1 VPASRVSFIN
11 YKGGVG
17 KTTLA
22 VEIATAVAAWVRKP
36 RPVRVLLCD
45 LDPQSNASLYLM
57 GADKWD
63 RWVNDHGS
71 VLDLFEKRLGQE
83 GDVDLCPLIYPWRDD
98 YGRVRID
105 LLPSHPR
112 LMLIEARLAARFGP
126 DNMQAALI
134 LDKAIKQVVQK
145 EAYELVIFDCP
156 PNLGFVTQNALAA
169 SSSYV
174 IIAMPE
180 FLSTLGIETLLGFVE
195 EYNRKWK
202 EHAQQLGGDF
212 TGPELKGIIFNR
224 VRYLTGGTR
233 SQEAIMERVRQG
245 KLGHYVFKSV
255 ISETDRFPQRA
266 ELNAPIV
273 LSPYARDE
281 SYKEQ
286 VEEVAWEFIEK
297 VI

>member
-1 VPASRVSFIN
+1 MKTARVSFIN

-22 VEIATAVAAWVRKP
+22 VEIAAAVADWAR
-36 RPVRVLLCD
+36 RSAPVQVLLCD
-45 LDPQSNASLYLM
+45 LDPQCNASHYLM
-57 GADKWD
+57 GAERWD

-71 VLDLFEKRLGQE
+71 VLDLFENRLGQ
-83 GDVDLCPLIYPWRDD
+83 GDDIDLRRLVYQWRS
-98 YGRVRID
+98 GLNNVRID

-112 LMLIEARLAARFGP
+112 LMLMDARLAARFGP

-134 LDKAIKQVVQK
+134 LSTALQQLVQQ
-145 EAYELVIFDCP
+145 EAYEVVIFDCP
-156 PNLGFVTQNALAA
+156 PNLGIVTQNALAA
-169 SSSYV
+169 SSAYV
-174 IIAMPE
+174 IITMPE
-180 FLSTLGIETLLGFVE
+180 FLSTLGIETLWGFVE
-195 EYNRKWK
+195 EFNRKWR

-212 TGPELKGIIFNR
+212 TGPALKGIIFNR

-233 SQEAIMERVRQG
+233 SQEAIMDRVRQG

-281 SYKEQ
+281 SYKDQ
-286 VEEVAWEFIEK
+286 VVAVANEFIEK